1 MKFNSQSNQYLK
13 DEIERKI
20 IKKKKSESTGLIC
33 QTNLTR

>member
-20 IKKKKSESTGLIC
+20 IKKK
-33 QTNLTR
+33 NLSQPG